1 MANIFSQMFSQFG
14 PAPAQRADQ
23 GGGEYTGFIPDVYEG
38 DDSMPSPIGTTGMGQ
53 TVNNYRADAQ
63 RAVLAKRRAEL
74 LAGRQAEGGAQPN
87 VLSKP
92 MERSVL
98 TDELPVTV
106 HAPDGSTPYVPRVAT
121 PTIADAAVTP
131 GATSA
136 GTSWLPMDIAK
147 KAGGLVPEA
156 MWDLGFGAIESIMKN
171 VQRDFDQGGGAL
183 DPTSQ
188 NNYVQQLIKAGAND
202 ETIARLM
209 DKYMPIVKSAIPNLQ
224 NNEWLATQFD
234 EYMPKLEGAGN
245 EIVQFARDQGNL
257 YSSFYGSAFNK
268 AKDTIAGWMT
278 PDDMQ
283 DTQPS
288 DPAREIHAGPFNP
301 QHMELRAGQFEDF
314 TGEAHNAVAN
324 PLMGNSVIIPQDQSW
339 SGGFMDQ
346 PPRLGLNKPGW
357 LERSP
362 LGQMFKDPS
371 ETSDIVD
378 DYYGDINPITRKPRQ
393 TAKEKLTDLGEG
405 AGSIVDAVKKR
416 GPNVA
421 GIGVTVAAAKL
432 AYDQT
437 PVGKLRKK
445 LKTAPDVSARGEMN
459 KEMIQREIDRLKAT
473 KWDRWK
479 AKLPKGMRGINK
491 GKMLALVAAG
501 AGLWSVADWVLAAGG
516 GDEDVA
522 TNAAM
527 DFLDRHPELLIGIDI
542 ATDPT
547 GAALGGSEVLSKRMG
562 PASEN
567 YWATPGIG
575 RAAGGTADPTW
586 RN

>member
-23 GGGEYTGFIPDVYEG
+23 GGGEYTGFIPGVYEG

-53 TVNNYRADAQ
+53 TVNDYRANAQ

-98 TDELPVTV
+98 TGELPVTV
-106 HAPDGSTPYVPRVAT
+106 HAPDGSTPFVPRVAT

-131 GATSA
+131 GSPAASV
-136 GTSWLPMDIAK
+136 
-147 KAGGLVPEA
+147 AGGPNWMQKNPIYDAYNDAVAWADSAEGNPINDKA
-156 MWDLGFGAIESIMKN
+156 MEIYRNYLKPAQESEEIGELLNPVFKK
-171 VQRDFDQGGGAL
+171 VDQ
-183 DPTSQ
+183 
-188 NNYVQQLIKAGAND
+188 
-202 ETIARLM
+202 
-209 DKYMPIVKSAIPNLQ
+209 
-224 NNEWLATQFD
+224 F
-234 EYMPKLEGAGN
+234 
-245 EIVQFARDQGNL
+245 GNL
-257 YSSFYGSAFNK
+257 ISEAGKFDYMGADYGAMGSQLKKDAAQFVDPIQGFAKSQLDLYKGFYGGAFNK

-288 DPAREIHAGPFNP
+288 DPVREIHAGPFQSQMVP
-301 QHMELRAGQFEDF
+301 DASGLLQRQG
-314 TGEAHNAVAN
+314 VAN
-324 PLMGNSVIIPQDQSW
+324 PLMGNSVITPQDQSW

-378 DYYGDINPITRKPRQ
+378 DYYGDINPVTGSQRQ
-393 TAKEKLTDLGEG
+393 TAKEKITELGEG

-416 GPNVA
+416 GPNVV
-421 GIGVTVAAAKL
+421 GIGVTAAAAKL

-445 LKTAPDVSARGEMN
+445 LKTAPDVSQRGEMN
-459 KEMIQREIDRLKAT
+459 KTMIQREIDRLKAT

-479 AKLPKGMRGINK
+479 AKLPKGMRGISR

-516 GDEDVA
+516 GDKDVA

-527 DFLDRHPELLIGIDI
+527 NFLDRHPELLIGIDI